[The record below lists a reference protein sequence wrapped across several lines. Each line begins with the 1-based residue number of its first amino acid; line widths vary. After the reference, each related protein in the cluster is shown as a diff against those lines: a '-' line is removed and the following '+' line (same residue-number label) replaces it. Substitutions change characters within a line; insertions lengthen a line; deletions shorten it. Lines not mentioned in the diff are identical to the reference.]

1 MNNDLDM
8 RPMVEAFKKMAKVNP
23 SLLTGIGW
31 GTIRGL
37 DPIQLEIAN
46 GVIPPSSQVE
56 RSPFCREWTT
66 KRLEHLHSHDMTHIH
81 RVTTDKGTY
90 DTTNA
95 KVKNGDEYT
104 DLTNRD
110 TEKSIPTFTFW
121 RGLQVG
127 DKVCFIRTNDS
138 QKYIVL
144 WRDNQFDLDPPT
156 Q

>member
-1 MNNDLDM
+1 MNDIDM
-8 RPMVEAFKKMAKVNP
+8 RPMVESLRKMAAVSP

-56 RSPFCREWTT
+56 LSPFCREWTT
-66 KRLEHLHSHDMTHIH
+66 KRLEHLHKYNVAHTHE
-81 RVTTDKGTY
+81 VTTDKGTY
-90 DTTNA
+90 TTNEA
-95 KVKNGDEYT
+95 M
-104 DLTNRD
+104 
-110 TEKSIPTFTFW
+110 TEDRETQKEIPTFTFW

-144 WRDNQFDLDPPT
+144 WRENQFDLEEG
-156 Q
+156 

>member
-8 RPMVEAFKKMAKVNP
+8 RPMMEAIKKATAVSP
-23 SLLTGIGW
+23 SLFTGCGW

-37 DPIQLEIAN
+37 DPIMLEIAN
-46 GVIPPSSQVE
+46 GIIPPSSQVE
-56 RSPFCREWTT
+56 LSPFCREWTT
-66 KRLEHLHSHDMTHIH
+66 KRLEHLHKYNVSHNHT
-81 RVTTDKGTY
+81 V
-90 DTTNA
+90 
-95 KVKNGDEYT
+95 KVKEGSSEVEKT
-104 DLTNRD
+104 TSTELTEDRETQN
-110 TEKSIPTFTFW
+110 SIPTFIFW